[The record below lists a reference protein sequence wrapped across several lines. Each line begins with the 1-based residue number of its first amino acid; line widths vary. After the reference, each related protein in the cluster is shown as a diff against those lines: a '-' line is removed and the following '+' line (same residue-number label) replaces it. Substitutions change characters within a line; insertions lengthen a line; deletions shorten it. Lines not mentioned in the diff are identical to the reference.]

1 MVKPSAPP
9 AACLIIIGNEI
20 LSGRTQDENLVIIG
34 QRCDAWG
41 IDLNEVRVI
50 PDDEEAI
57 IKAVN
62 ACRAI
67 FSYVFT
73 TGGIGPTHDDITAAS
88 VAKAFG
94 VKLVSNSEAV
104 TALSRYYEADQ
115 LTEARLKMTQVPA
128 GASLIDNPISGA
140 PGFQL
145 DNVLVLPGVPMIL
158 EAMLDGSADRL
169 TGGAPILTESVA
181 TNLTESVIAPD
192 LGALQRRY
200 PDVAMGSYP
209 YFKGGKLGL
218 NLVLRARDEAKM
230 QDAARRLREIIVNL
244 NGEVLNAE

>member
-9 AACLIIIGNEI
+9 TACLIIIGDEI
-20 LSGRTQDENLVIIG
+20 LSGRTQDQNLVIIG

-73 TGGIGPTHDDITAAS
+73 TGGIGPTHDDITAAT

-94 VKLVSNSEAV
+94 VKLTSNSEAV
-104 TALSRYYEADQ
+104 AALSRYYEADQ

-145 DNVLVLPGVPMIL
+145 DNVFVLPGVPMIL
-158 EAMLDGSADRL
+158 EAMLDGIGYRL
-169 TGGAPILTESVA
+169 TGGTPILTESVT
-181 TNLTESVIAPD
+181 TNLAESVIAPD
-192 LGALQRRY
+192 LGALQKRY
-200 PDVAMGSYP
+200 PEVTMGSYP

-218 NLVLRARDEAKM
+218 NLVLRARDEARM
-230 QDAARRLREIIVNL
+230 QDAARRLREIIVKL
-244 NGEVLNAE
+244 NGKVLNAE

>member
-1 MVKPSAPP
+1 MKPAAPP

-50 PDDEEAI
+50 LDDEEAI
-57 IKAVN
+57 IRAVN

-73 TGGIGPTHDDITAAS
+73 TGGIGPTHDDITAAT

-94 VKLVSNSEAV
+94 VALASNSEAV
-104 TALSRYYEADQ
+104 AALSRYYEADQ

-158 EAMLDGSADRL
+158 EAMLDGIGHRL

-181 TNLTESVIAPD
+181 TNLAESVIAAD

-200 PDVAMGSYP
+200 PEVAMGSYP

-218 NLVLRARDEAKM
+218 NLVLRARDKARM

>member
-1 MVKPSAPP
+1 MKPSAPP

-62 ACRAI
+62 ACRAV

-94 VKLVSNSEAV
+94 VKLASNSEAV
-104 TALSRYYEADQ
+104 AALSRYYEADQ

-181 TNLTESVIAPD
+181 TNLAESVIASD
-192 LGALQRRY
+192 LGTLQRLC

-218 NLVLRARDEAKM
+218 NLVLRARDEARM

>member
-1 MVKPSAPP
+1 MKPSAPP

-50 PDDEEAI
+50 PEDEEAI

-94 VKLVSNSEAV
+94 VKLARNSEAV
-104 TALSRYYEADQ
+104 AALSRYYEADQ

-128 GASLIDNPISGA
+128 GASLINNPISGA

-181 TNLTESVIAPD
+181 TNLAESVIAPG
-192 LGALQRRY
+192 LGALQRRC
-200 PDVAMGSYP
+200 PDVTMGSYP

-218 NLVLRARDEAKM
+218 NLVLRARDEARM

>member
-1 MVKPSAPP
+1 MKPSAPP
-9 AACLIIIGNEI
+9 AACLIIIGDEI

-41 IDLNEVRVI
+41 LDLNEVRVI

-57 IKAVN
+57 IKTLN
-62 ACRAI
+62 ACRAV

-73 TGGIGPTHDDITAAS
+73 TGGIGPTHDDITAAT

-94 VKLVSNSEAV
+94 VELASNSAAV
-104 TALSRYYEADQ
+104 AALSRYYEADQ

-145 DNVLVLPGVPMIL
+145 DNVFVLPGVPMIL
-158 EAMLDGSADRL
+158 EAMLDGIGHRL
-169 TGGAPILTESVA
+169 AGGAPILTASVA
-181 TNLTESVIAPD
+181 TNLTESVVAPD

-218 NLVLRARDEAKM
+218 NLVLRARDEARM
-230 QDAARRLREIIVNL
+230 QDAARRLRELIVNL

>member
-1 MVKPSAPP
+1 MKPSAPP
-9 AACLIIIGNEI
+9 AACLIIIGDEI

-41 IDLNEVRVI
+41 LDLNEVRVI

-57 IKAVN
+57 IKTLN

-73 TGGIGPTHDDITAAS
+73 TGGIGPTHDDITAAT

-94 VKLVSNSEAV
+94 VELASNSAAV
-104 TALSRYYEADQ
+104 AALSRYYEADQ

-145 DNVLVLPGVPMIL
+145 DNVFVLPGVPMIL
-158 EAMLDGSADRL
+158 EAMLDGIADRL
-169 TGGAPILTESVA
+169 AGGAPILTASVA
-181 TNLTESVIAPD
+181 TNLTESVVAPD
-192 LGALQRRY
+192 LGALQRLY

-218 NLVLRARDEAKM
+218 NLVLRARDEARM
-230 QDAARRLREIIVNL
+230 QDAARRLRELIVNL

>member
-1 MVKPSAPP
+1 MKPSAPP

-94 VKLVSNSEAV
+94 VKLASNSEAV
-104 TALSRYYEADQ
+104 AALSRYYEADQ

-145 DNVLVLPGVPMIL
+145 DNVFVLPGVPMIL

-169 TGGAPILTESVA
+169 TGGAPILTESVT

-192 LGALQRRY
+192 LGALQKRC
-200 PDVAMGSYP
+200 PDVTLGSYP

-218 NLVLRARDEAKM
+218 NLVLRARDEARM

>member
-1 MVKPSAPP
+1 MKPSAPP

-41 IDLNEVRVI
+41 IDLNEVRII

-62 ACRAI
+62 TCRAI

-94 VKLVSNSEAV
+94 VKLASNSEAV
-104 TALSRYYEADQ
+104 AALSRYYEADQ
-115 LTEARLKMTQVPA
+115 LTEARLKMTQIPA

-181 TNLTESVIAPD
+181 TNLAESVIASD
-192 LGALQRRY
+192 LGALQRLC

-218 NLVLRARDEAKM
+218 NLVLRARDEARM
-230 QDAARRLREIIVNL
+230 QDAARRLREIIANL